1 MVTMTIPSDITQMT
15 VNLNAPIII
24 NSESRKAIQSIVE
37 NEGYD
42 IKYPIY
48 ESLKK

>member
-1 MVTMTIPSDITQMT
+1 MTIPSNITEMT

-24 NSESRKAIQSIVE
+24 NADTGKAAQSVVE

-48 ESLKK
+48 DALKN